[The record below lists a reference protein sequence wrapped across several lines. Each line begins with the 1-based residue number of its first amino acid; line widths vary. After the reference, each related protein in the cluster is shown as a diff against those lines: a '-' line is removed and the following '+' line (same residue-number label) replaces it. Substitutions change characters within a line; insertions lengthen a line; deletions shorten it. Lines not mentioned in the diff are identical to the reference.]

1 MFFVV
6 VFFVSCLLFVVVVH
20 GYCTQRCPA
29 VVSRNGYDSVFSE
42 PSQISVTFNG
52 DLLSVKLFKYKL
64 QMLQDGWF
72 NASKQCHQDFNIPDA
87 IYISRNTG
95 STVAVKLLMTTERL

>member
-1 MFFVV
+1 MATALRGVQP
-6 VFFVSCLLFVVVVH
+6 S
-20 GYCTQRCPA
+20 
-29 VVSRNGYDSVFSE
+29 SVETDMILCFLNPLT

-64 QMLQDGWF
+64 QMLQDGWLML
-72 NASKQCHQDFNIPDA
+72 ASSVHQDFNIPDA
-87 IYISRNTG
+87 IYISWNTG